1 MKNDLINIGKAKA
14 GVDLA
19 ALRERLENA
28 KGPRYWKS
36 LEELA
41 ETEEFKT
48 FIDDEFPTRS
58 PEWLKAPDRRS
69 VMKLM
74 GASFALA
81 GLSACTKQP
90 KELIVPYVHEP
101 EEFVP
106 GKPLFFASAVPMH
119 GSGMGVLVESHMGR
133 PTKIEGN
140 PDHPASLGS
149 TNTFAQAAVLGMWDP
164 DRSQSVTHYGEIST
178 WPSALAALLT
188 ARASAAA
195 KNGAG
200 LRILTERVVSPTVE
214 DQLKQLSA
222 KLPGAKW
229 HQYEPVSASNALA
242 GAQLAFGRPV
252 NTIYQFDKA
261 DVIVS
266 LDSDF
271 LQWGTASVRYARD
284 FASRRR
290 ILTNAQKEAQPKENL
305 QEGYQPGP
313 DAPYRNQASTH
324 TLLDHS
330 PEQHPKQVQAA
341 GISPAQATQP
351 RLYAI
356 EPSPS
361 LTGAM
366 ADHRFILRATE
377 IEGFAFALA
386 AVVGTPGVAAGSSA
400 HKAIPAIARD
410 LQAHR
415 GRCLV
420 VPGEFQS
427 PAVHALAHAMNQ
439 ALGNAGTTVVYTDPL
454 ETNPVDHVASLRQL
468 IADMNSGQVDTLL
481 IFGGNPVYD
490 APADSGFAD
499 ALKKVPLRFRLGL
512 YNDETSMLCHWHIPE
527 AHSLETWGDIRAWDG
542 TVTIMQ
548 PLIEPLY
555 GGKAAIEVISA
566 LVEPSGQTAHALVKQ
581 YWRANSGVA
590 NFEPWWQTCLHNGTV
605 PNTARPAISVSAKP
619 PAGAPAQP
627 AQDIEIVFRPDASV
641 YDGRFANNGWL
652 QELPDPTT
660 RLTWDNPVLVSP
672 RTAQKWGVNNE
683 DLVELK
689 YRGRTAKA
697 VILVQPGHA
706 DDSVTVSLGYGRTN
720 AGSVGNDVGMDFYKL
735 RTADKP
741 WHDGGLTVT
750 KSGGTYSLAFAQR
763 QATMDER
770 EPVRIATLAEFAS
783 NPRFA
788 NEGDTEAIPDYL
800 TLYPKYMYQGY
811 KWGMSIDL
819 NTCIGCGT
827 CTIACQAENNIAVVG
842 KEETGKGRWMHW
854 IRVDRYFHGHT
865 MDDPEVYFQPVPCMQ
880 CENAPCEQV
889 CPVGATVHSG
899 EGLNQMVYNRCVGT
913 RYCSNNCPYKV
924 RRFNFLLYSDWYSE
938 SMYGLRN
945 PDVTVRSRGVME
957 KCTYCI
963 QRINAAKILAEK
975 EDRRVRDGEII
986 PACVQACPTQAIVF
1000 GDINDPNSEVA
1011 KLKAQVRDYS
1021 LLEDLNTRPRTTYM
1035 ARLTNPNPEIEKA

>member
-1 MKNDLINIGKAKA
+1 MKPELTQIGTPKI
-14 GVDLA
+14 DLA
-19 ALRERLENA
+19 ALRERLDKA
-28 KGPRYWKS
+28 KGPAYWKS

-58 PEWLKAPDRRS
+58 PEWLQAPDRRS

-106 GKPLFFASAVPMH
+106 GKPLFFATAFPM
-119 GSGMGVLVESHMGR
+119 GGVGTGVLVESHLGR
-133 PTKIEGN
+133 PTKVEGN
-140 PDHPASLGS
+140 PDHPGSLGS
-149 TNTFAQAAVLGMWDP
+149 TNIFAQASVLGLWDP
-164 DRSQSVTHYGEIST
+164 DRAQSVTHYGEIST
-178 WPSALAALLT
+178 WPSCLAALIT
-188 ARASAAA
+188 ARAAAVA

-214 DQLKQLSA
+214 DQLKALQA
-222 KLPGAKW
+222 KLPSVKW
-229 HQYEPVSASNALA
+229 HQYEPVSSSNAQD

-252 NTIYQFDKA
+252 NPVYRFENA
-261 DVIVS
+261 DVIVA

-290 ILTNAQKEAQPKENL
+290 ILTNTQKLEQPKENQ

-313 DAPYRNQASTH
+313 DAPFRNQASTH
-324 TLLDHS
+324 SLLDQS
-330 PEQHPKQVQAA
+330 PEQYPPQVRAT
-341 GISPAQATQP
+341 GIPPDQATQP
-351 RLYAI
+351 RLYAV

-361 LTGAM
+361 ITGAM
-366 ADHRFILRATE
+366 ADHRFILRASE
-377 IEGFAFALA
+377 VEAFAWDLA
-386 AVVGTPGVAAGSSA
+386 AALGAAAAAAGSNP
-400 HKAIPAIARD
+400 HKAIPAIAKD

-415 GRCLV
+415 GRCLI
-420 VPGEFQS
+420 VPGEFQT

-439 ALGNAGTTVVYTDPL
+439 ALGNVGATVVYTDPL
-454 ETNPVDHVASLRQL
+454 EANPVNHVESLREL
-468 IADMNSGQVDTLL
+468 IADMKAGQVDTLL
-481 IFGGNPVYD
+481 IFSGNPVYD
-490 APADSGFAD
+490 APVDMDFIG
-499 ALKKVPLRFRLGL
+499 ALNKVPLRFHLGL
-512 YNDETSMLCHWHIPE
+512 YSDETSMLCHWHIPE
-527 AHSLETWGDIRAWDG
+527 AHFLETWGDIRAYDG

-555 GGKAAIEVISA
+555 GGKAPVEILSA
-566 LVEPSGQTAHALVKQ
+566 LVEAPGKTAHELVKD
-581 YWRANSGVA
+581 YWRAQSGVA
-590 NFEPWWQTCLHNGTV
+590 AFEPWWETCLHNGTV
-605 PNTARPAISVSAKP
+605 PNTARPALSVTAK
-619 PAGAPAQP
+619 APAAAAPVQRG
-627 AQDIEIVFRPDASV
+627 QGLEIIFRPDATT
-641 YDGRFANNGWL
+641 YDGRFANSGWL
-652 QELPDPTT
+652 QELPRPTT
-660 RLTWDNPVLVSP
+660 RMTWDNPVLLSP
-672 RTAQKWGVNNE
+672 RMAQQYGVSNS
-683 DLVELK
+683 DVIVLQ
-689 YRGRTAKA
+689 YRGRSVKA
-697 VILVQPGHA
+697 PVWVQPGHA
-706 DDSVTVSLGYGRTN
+706 DDAVTVALGYGRGL
-720 AGSVGNDVGMDFYKL
+720 AGRVGTDVGVDFYKL
-735 RTADKP
+735 RTAGSP
-741 WHDGGLTVT
+741 WHDSGLAVQKTSET
-750 KSGGTYSLAFAQR
+750 WDLAVAQR

-770 EPVRIATLAEFAS
+770 EPVRVATLAEFAS
-783 NPRFA
+783 DPRFA
-788 NEGDTEAIPDYL
+788 DEGDTEAIPDSL

-842 KEETGKGRWMHW
+842 KEQTGKGRWMHW

-899 EGLNQMVYNRCVGT
+899 DGLNQMIYNRCVGT

-924 RRFNFLLYSDWYSE
+924 RRFNFLLYSDWYTE

-957 KCTYCI
+957 KCTYCV
-963 QRINAAKILAEK
+963 QRINAAKILAERQ
-975 EDRRVRDGEII
+975 DRRVREGEII

-1000 GDINDPNSEVA
+1000 GDINDPASQVA
-1011 KLKAQVRDYS
+1011 KLKAQSRDYS
-1021 LLEDLNTRPRTTYM
+1021 LLEDLNTRPRTTYL
-1035 ARLTNPNPEIEKA
+1035 ARLKNPNPEIERA

>member
-1 MKNDLINIGKAKA
+1 MKKDLINIGPAK
-14 GVDLA
+14 VDLA
-19 ALRERLENA
+19 ALRERLEKA
-28 KGPRYWKS
+28 KGPQYWKS

-41 ETEEFKT
+41 ETEEFKS

-58 PEWLKAPDRRS
+58 PEWLKAPDRRT

-106 GKPLFFASAVPMH
+106 GKPLFFATSVPM
-119 GSGMGVLVESHMGR
+119 GGPGMGVLVESHLGR

-149 TNTFAQAAVLGMWDP
+149 TNVFAQAAVLGMWDP

-188 ARASAAA
+188 ARAAAAA

-200 LRILTERVVSPTVE
+200 LRILSERVVSPTVE
-214 DQLKQLSA
+214 DQLKALVA

-229 HQYEPVSASNALA
+229 HQYEPVSLSNAHA
-242 GAQLAFGRPV
+242 GEQLAFGRPV
-252 NTIYQFDKA
+252 NAVYQFDKA

-271 LQWGTASVRYARD
+271 LQWGTANVRYARD
-284 FASRRR
+284 FAARRR
-290 ILTNAQKEAQPKENL
+290 VLTNAQKEAQPKENL

-313 DAPYRNQASTH
+313 DAPYRNQASEH
-324 TLLDHS
+324 SLLDHS
-330 PEQHPKQVQAA
+330 PEQHPKQVQAT
-341 GISPAQATQP
+341 GVPPAQATQP
-351 RLYAI
+351 RLYVV

-361 LTGAM
+361 ITGSM
-366 ADHRFILRATE
+366 ADHRFILRAGDVET
-377 IEGFAFALA
+377 FSWSLASALA
-386 AVVGTPGVAAGSSA
+386 TPGVAAASNP
-400 HKAIPAIARD
+400 HKAIPAIAKD

-415 GRCLV
+415 GRCLI

-439 ALGNAGTTVVYTDPL
+439 ALGNVGTTVVYTDPL
-454 ETNPVDHVASLRQL
+454 ETNPVDHVDSLRQL
-468 IADMNSGQVDTLL
+468 VADMKSGQVDTLFIL
-481 IFGGNPVYD
+481 GGNPVYD
-490 APADSGFAD
+490 APADIAFAD
-499 ALKKVPLRFRLGL
+499 ALSKVPLRFRLGL

-527 AHSLETWGDIRAWDG
+527 AHFLETWGDIRAYDG

-555 GGKAAIEVISA
+555 GGKAMLEVISA
-566 LVEPSGQTAHALVKQ
+566 LVEPSGKTAHALVKD
-581 YWRANSGVA
+581 YWRAQSGIA

-605 PNTARPAISVSAKP
+605 PNTARPALTVSAKA
-619 PAGAPAQP
+619 PATAPAQP
-627 AQDIEIVFRPDASV
+627 STGIEIVFRPDASV

-652 QELPDPTT
+652 QELPNPTT
-660 RLTWDNPVLVSP
+660 RMTWDNPILVSP
-672 RTAQKWGVNNE
+672 RSAQQWGVNNE

-697 VILVQPGHA
+697 VIVVQPGHA
-706 DDSVTVSLGYGRTN
+706 DNSVTVSLGYGRTV
-720 AGSVGNDVGMDFYKL
+720 AGRVGSDVGMDFYKL
-735 RTADKP
+735 RMADKP
-741 WHDGGLTVT
+741 WHDGGLTIT
-750 KSGGTYSLAFAQR
+750 KTGGVYELAIAQR

-770 EPVRIATLAEFAS
+770 EPVRVTTLAEFAS

-788 NEGDTEAIPDYL
+788 NQGDTEPIPDYL

-865 MDDPEVYFQPVPCMQ
+865 MDDPEVFFSPSRACNARMRPASRSAPSAPPC
-880 CENAPCEQV
+880 
-889 CPVGATVHSG
+889 T
-899 EGLNQMVYNRCVGT
+899 
-913 RYCSNNCPYKV
+913 
-924 RRFNFLLYSDWYSE
+924 
-938 SMYGLRN
+938 
-945 PDVTVRSRGVME
+945 
-957 KCTYCI
+957 
-963 QRINAAKILAEK
+963 AA
-975 EDRRVRDGEII
+975 RV
-986 PACVQACPTQAIVF
+986 
-1000 GDINDPNSEVA
+1000 
-1011 KLKAQVRDYS
+1011 
-1021 LLEDLNTRPRTTYM
+1021 
-1035 ARLTNPNPEIEKA
+1035 